1 MFVPMNQTLLQ
12 SVMLRAMDA
21 AREGITISDAR
32 LPDQPLIYVNDG
44 FLQMTGYAREEI
56 IGRNCR
62 FLQGGQSNPEA
73 VKAIRAAL
81 VEQKPVQVE
90 LLNYS
95 KNGSPFWNRLSI
107 TPVFGTDGMLT
118 HFIGVQDNITVEKEK
133 QRVEQELAERELTVK
148 VTLEAQERE
157 RRELSKELHDNVN
170 QMLAATALYLGQAF
184 DREDVRLSMI
194 QQSKGLLR
202 EAMQELRKL
211 SQALGGPAL
220 KHCTLNETLASLVIG
235 LRPVAPFQI
244 HLQLDDMDDEALSE
258 NKKVM
263 FYRIVQEQLNNT
275 VKYAKAGH
283 VFIRLWAS
291 AGSVYLSIK
300 DDGIGFDKGLSRE
313 GIGLQNIRARV
324 RMEQGNMRLVTA
336 PGRGCELVAEVPLS
350 VAQ

>member
-1 MFVPMNQTLLQ
+1 
-12 SVMLRAMDA
+12 MLRAMDA

-44 FLQMTGYAREEI
+44 FLQMTGYTREEI

-62 FLQGGQSNPEA
+62 FLQGGQSNPGA

-81 VEQKPVQVE
+81 VDQKPVQVE
-90 LLNYS
+90 LLNYN
-95 KNGSPFWNRLSI
+95 KNGNPFWNRLSI
-107 TPVFGTDGMLT
+107 TPVFDAGGTLT
-118 HFIGVQDNITVEKEK
+118 HFIGVQDDITVEKEK
-133 QRVEQELAERELTVK
+133 QQVEQKLAERELTMK
-148 VTLEAQERE
+148 VALEAQEKE
-157 RRELSKELHDNVN
+157 RRELAKELHDNIN
-170 QMLAATALYLGQAF
+170 QMLATTALYLGLAF
-184 DREDVRLSMI
+184 DREEDRLSLM

-202 EAMQELRKL
+202 EAMQEIRKL

-220 KHCTLNETLASLVIG
+220 KHSSLNDTLASLVNG

-244 HLQLDDMDDEALSE
+244 HLQLDDIDDEALSE

-300 DDGIGFDKGLSRE
+300 DDGIGFDNGISRE
-313 GIGLQNIRARV
+313 GIGLQNIQARL

-350 VAQ
+350 AAQ